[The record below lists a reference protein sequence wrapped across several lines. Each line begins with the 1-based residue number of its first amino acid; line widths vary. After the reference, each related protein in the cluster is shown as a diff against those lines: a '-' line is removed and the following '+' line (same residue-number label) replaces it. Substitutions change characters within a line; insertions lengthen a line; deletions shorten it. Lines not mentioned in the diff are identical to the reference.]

1 MEKIKYLELEVA
13 ELRKLLVECELQLRI
28 KSERVTRLQREPLT
42 EERVYA
48 LYRRSL
54 DWRVLARDVEAEHG
68 VNPGVEV

>member
-1 MEKIKYLELEVA
+1 MEQVKYLELEIA

-28 KSERVTRLQREPLT
+28 KSDMVMRLQREPLT

-68 VNPGVEV
+68 VNPVGEI

>member
-1 MEKIKYLELEVA
+1 MEQVKYLELEVA

-28 KSERVTRLQREPLT
+28 RSDMVMRLQREPLT

-68 VNPGVEV
+68 VNPVGEI

>member
-1 MEKIKYLELEVA
+1 MEQVKYLELEIA

-28 KSERVTRLQREPLT
+28 KSDMVMRLQREPLT

-48 LYRRSL
+48 LYRGSL

-68 VNPGVEV
+68 GNPVGEI

>member
-1 MEKIKYLELEVA
+1 MEQIKYLELEVA

-28 KSERVTRLQREPLT
+28 KTDTVTRLQREPLT
-42 EERVYA
+42 DERIYA

-68 VNPGVEV
+68 VNPVVEL

>member
-1 MEKIKYLELEVA
+1 MDQIKYLELEVA
-13 ELRKLLVECELQLRI
+13 ELRKLLVECELQLQI
-28 KSERVTRLQREPLT
+28 KSEMVTRLQREPLA

-68 VNPGVEV
+68 VNLLEKV